1 MHSRA
6 PQRRMTGRTA
16 GRATRPNG
24 LRGGLRFAV
33 AATVAAWLLPACAGP
48 RNATTQF
55 GDSTEIESGDRP
67 GRGPDS
73 LPVTPPKIAPLSPPK
88 LPNDLGPEILL
99 PDKDSKDVEVA
110 RVGDLVLRQSH
121 AYARMLSAHPKLALS
136 AVDLLVFDVLVAR
149 HAEQYGVRLAKARVE
164 QLAMREER
172 ELRKQVEEELQ
183 GVSFQDYIWRLFG
196 MREQDW
202 QVALRLRT
210 AQRLYQGYVLRY
222 LALREDRVQV
232 RFLVHKDKAIA
243 QEVYDKVRVGADFA
257 TLALRYSEDAS
268 RREGGLLPAFGRGFQ
283 HPAATH
289 AFELK
294 EGEVCK
300 PFEASWGGEKRW
312 FAVYCLAHK
321 KGRDVPFEAV
331 REEIDDDLES
341 SPVTPL
347 ETTAYTLRWRNAEEQ
362 KANEAK
368 K

>member
-1 MHSRA
+1 MDA
-6 PQRRMTGRTA
+6 QLQGVLMPKPVA
-16 GRATRPNG
+16 LAA
-24 LRGGLRFAV
+24 LV
-33 AATVAAWLLPACAGP
+33 AALLLPACAGP
-48 RNATTQF
+48 RNATTRF
-55 GDSTEIESGDRP
+55 GDPTEIENGANP
-67 GRGPDS
+67 ARGPDS
-73 LPVTPPKIAPLSPPK
+73 LPVTPPQITPLAPPR
-88 LPNDLGPEILL
+88 LPDDLGPEILL
-99 PDKDSKDVEVA
+99 PSKDSKDIEVA

-121 AYARMLSAHPKLALS
+121 AYARLMSAHPKLALS

-149 HAEQYGVRLAKARVE
+149 HAEQYGVRLAKERVE

-172 ELRKQVEEELQ
+172 ELRKQVEEELKGVTFQ
-183 GVSFQDYIWRLFG
+183 GYIWQLFG

-257 TLALRYSEDAS
+257 TLALRYSEDLS
-268 RREGGLLPAFGRGFQ
+268 KREGGLLPAFGRGFK
-283 HPAATH
+283 HPAANN
-289 AFELK
+289 AFDLS

-312 FAVYCLAHK
+312 FVVYCLAHK

-331 REEIDDDLES
+331 RQEIDADLES

-362 KANEAK
+362 KAKESK